1 MYWLSVHTLRSSA
14 GRNVYTGAVSPLMSK
29 SVSPSSART
38 SIVPSAL
45 SWALARMYQVMGS
58 STAQSSSGVLES
70 VASGAALRP
79 ARSSWGVP
87 VVVLPREKR
96 SV

>member
-1 MYWLSVHTLRSSA
+1 MYWLSVRTLRSSE
-14 GRNVYTGAVSPLMSK
+14 GRKVYTGAVSPVTSK
-29 SVSPSSART
+29 PSSPSSART

-58 STAQSSSGVLES
+58 STAQSDAGVLVS

-87 VVVLPREKR
+87 VVVLPRLKR